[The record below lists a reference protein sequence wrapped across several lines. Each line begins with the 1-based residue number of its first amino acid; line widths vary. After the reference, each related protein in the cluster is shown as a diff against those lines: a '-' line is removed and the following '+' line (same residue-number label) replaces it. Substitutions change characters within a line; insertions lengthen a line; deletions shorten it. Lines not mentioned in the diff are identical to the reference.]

1 MIGTTLEELK
11 DKLLHGHEA
20 EFTYDGCE
28 YSIESEMEEGE
39 SVIKIWKYNAEP
51 RCITKAIVRN
61 EKDLEKLLNEKCF
74 QNKTFLEIEDQITV
88 ETIF

>member
-11 DKLLHGHEA
+11 DKLLHGHEV

-39 SVIKIWKYNAEP
+39 SVIKIWKCNTEP